1 MADRLL
7 STYLNDH
14 LATSLAALELARRAA
29 GSNRGTATGRQLEQ
43 LASAL
48 QEDRQALQ
56 EAMGR
61 LGVGRDL
68 AKLTVGWTAEKV
80 GRLKLNG
87 RLIGYSPLSRVEEL
101 ELLTLGV
108 EGKLLLWQGLARLR
122 SLEQA
127 RLPLDHLIGRA
138 RGQLRI
144 LRRLRADALEQAF
157 GTANPM
163 PRDAAPRAPGS
174 APAR

>member
-14 LATSLAALELARRAA
+14 LASSLAALELARRAA
-29 GSNRGTATGRQLEQ
+29 AANRGTVFGVRLEQ
-43 LASAL
+43 LVAALEEDRRAL
-48 QEDRQALQ
+48 QD
-56 EAMGR
+56 AMDR

-68 AKLTVGWTAEKV
+68 TKLAAGWAAEKL

-108 EGKLLLWQGLARLR
+108 EGKLLLWQALARVPEL
-122 SLEQA
+122 A
-127 RLPLDHLIGRA
+127 RTTVELDPLIARA
-138 RGQLRI
+138 RSQLRV
-144 LRRLRADALEQAF
+144 LRRLRIEAVEQAF
-157 GTANPM
+157 DG
-163 PRDAAPRAPGS
+163 R
-174 APAR
+174 

>member
-14 LATSLAALELARRAA
+14 LAASLAALELARRSAA
-29 GSNRGTATGRQLEQ
+29 SNRGTAVGRDLEQ
-43 LASAL
+43 LAISLEQDRRTL
-48 QEDRQALQ
+48 QELM
-56 EAMGR
+56 ER

-87 RLIGYSPLSRVEEL
+87 RLIGYSPLSRLEEL

-108 EGKLLLWQGLARLR
+108 EGKLLLWQGLARVPALQQT
-122 SLEQA
+122 SPA
-127 RLPLDHLIGRA
+127 LDQLIRRA
-138 RGQLRI
+138 RSQLRT
-144 LRRLRADALEQAF
+144 LRRLRLDAVEQAF
-157 GTANPM
+157 G
-163 PRDAAPRAPGS
+163 
-174 APAR
+174 AR